1 MRRSL
6 RHAKNNL
13 INYTEAECLMREVT
27 SNDAWVNEEMKEEI
41 YKRFGDYHDA
51 FLMKTMLWKR
61 LTDYPH
67 ISHVAKSLAMIE
79 YILEREKS
87 EGVNLFTAEVFEKYE
102 LIARLKKYNYFR
114 NNVEIGN
121 IVRMS
126 AENICEFIEAESK
139 IVSKRRASQPEIV
152 EAPAKEVRKTSLPDI
167 NAVLAQYDE
176 IPVIDDGDLELMNP
190 DEDYTEVNEAS
201 PSLAEQQEEVKLM
214 DEVVTVE
221 PDFVAVEPVVVVEP
235 DAKIDVVEEPM
246 PEVPLTK
253 IQSMAIQ
260 FDEIQASH
268 EEKMRNMP
276 QGSINDDTMLL
287 TGLRPVKPVYN
298 AE

>member
-13 INYTEAECLMREVT
+13 MNYTEAECLMREVT

-152 EAPAKEVRKTSLPDI
+152 EAPTKEVRKTSLPDI